1 MIREGIAKLV
11 ERQHLSGQEAVQVM
25 SEIMTGE
32 ATSAQVAS
40 FLTALRM
47 KGETV
52 EEIVAFAETMRRFS
66 RRIYPNVGGRIV
78 DTCGTGG
85 DKVKTF
91 NVSTAAALIAAGAG
105 VTVAKHGNRSV
116 TSKCGSADV
125 LEHLGVNLHVEPQTV
140 QRLIEEIGIGFMFAP
155 VFHPAMKHASTP
167 RKEMGIR
174 TVFNIL
180 GPLTNPAG
188 ANAQLL
194 GVYDERLVAPLANA
208 LTSLGVEEAMVVHG
222 APGLDEISTIG
233 ETIVARIS
241 EGAINRTSF
250 TASDF
255 GVPEARLDD
264 LLERDVNENVSV
276 TFRILSEGRSDQD
289 AKRDMALVNAA
300 ATIVLGE
307 LASNVKEGVELA
319 KRSVESGAAYQK
331 LVALIKGSSGSME
344 KLEALEEQHGRLS

>member
-1 MIREGIAKLV
+1 MIQEGIAKLV
-11 ERQHLSGQEAVQVM
+11 ELQHLSSQEASQIM
-25 SEIMTGE
+25 SEIMSGE
-32 ATSAQVAS
+32 ATNAQVAS

-66 RRIYPNVGGRIV
+66 RRIYPKVHGRIV

-116 TSKCGSADV
+116 TSRCGSTDV
-125 LEHLGVNLHVEPQTV
+125 LEHFGVNLNLEPQKV
-140 QRLIEEIGIGFMFAP
+140 ERLIEDIGIGFMFAP
-155 VFHPAMKHASTP
+155 IFHPAMKNAIAP
-167 RKEMGIR
+167 RKEIGIR

-188 ANAQLL
+188 ADAQLL
-194 GVYDERLVAPLANA
+194 GVCDERMVEPLAHA
-208 LTSLGVEEAMVVHG
+208 LAALGVEDAMVIHG
-222 APGLDEISTIG
+222 RGGLDEISTVG
-233 ETIVARIS
+233 ETILARIS
-241 EGAINRTSF
+241 GKAVEPRCLTC
-250 TASDF
+250 SDF
-255 GVPEARLDD
+255 GVAKARMEDLVELDVD
-264 LLERDVNENVSV
+264 GSVSV
-276 TFRILSEGRSDQD
+276 TYQILSGGRLDQD

-300 ATIVLGE
+300 AAIFLGG
-307 LASNVKEGVELA
+307 LTADLKKGIELA

-331 LVALIKGSSGSME
+331 LLALVKGSGGSLE
-344 KLEALEEQHGRLS
+344 KLETLEERYG

>member
-11 ERQHLSGQEAVQVM
+11 ELQNLSSQEASQIM

-47 KGETV
+47 KSETV
-52 EEIVAFAETMRRFS
+52 EEIVAFAEAMRRFS
-66 RRIYPNVGGRIV
+66 RRIHPKVFGRIV

-125 LEHLGVNLHVEPQTV
+125 LERFGVNLNLEPQKV
-140 QRLIEEIGIGFMFAP
+140 ERLIEDIGIGFMFAP
-155 VFHPAMKHASTP
+155 VFHPAMKHAVTP
-167 RKEMGIR
+167 RSEMGIR

-188 ANAQLL
+188 ADAQLL
-194 GVYDERLVAPLANA
+194 GVCEERMIDLLAHAVAA
-208 LTSLGVEEAMVVHG
+208 LRVENAMVVHG
-222 APGLDEISTIG
+222 AEGLDEISTVG
-233 ETIVARIS
+233 ETIVAKIS
-241 EGAINRTSF
+241 GKAVERRCLTC
-250 TASDF
+250 SDF
-255 GVPEARLDD
+255 GVPRARIED
-264 LLERDVNENVSV
+264 LLELDADGGVSV
-276 TFRILSEGRSDQD
+276 TYRILSGRRLDQD
-289 AKRDMALVNAA
+289 AKRDLAFVNAA
-300 ATIVLGE
+300 AAIFLGG
-307 LASNVKEGVELA
+307 LTDDLKEGVEVA
-319 KRSVESGAAYQK
+319 KRCVESGAAYQK
-331 LVALIKGSSGSME
+331 LLALVKGSGGSLE
-344 KLEALEEQHGRLS
+344 KLETLEERHG

>member
-1 MIREGIAKLV
+1 
-11 ERQHLSGQEAVQVM
+11 M
-25 SEIMTGE
+25 SEIMAGE

-66 RRIYPNVGGRIV
+66 HRIRPEVPGRIV

-85 DKVKTF
+85 DEVKTF
-91 NVSTAAALIAAGAG
+91 NVSTAAGFIAAGAG

-125 LEHLGVNLHVEPQTV
+125 LEQLGVNLNVQPLTV
-140 QRLIEEIGIGFMFAP
+140 KRLIEEIGIGFMFAP
-155 VFHPAMKHASTP
+155 IFHPAMKNASAP
-167 RKEMGIR
+167 RKEIGIR

-188 ANAQLL
+188 ADAQLL
-194 GVYDERLVAPLANA
+194 GAYDEHMIEPLAYA
-208 LTSLGVEEAMVVHG
+208 LASLGVKDAMVVHG
-222 APGLDEISTIG
+222 TQGFDEISPIG
-233 ETIVARIS
+233 ETIMAKVSDGTI
-241 EGAINRTSF
+241 ERTSL

-255 GVPEARLDD
+255 GLPPAKLQDLVEADLDGS
-264 LLERDVNENVSV
+264 VSAV
-276 TFRILSEGRSDQD
+276 FRIISGRRSEKR

-300 ATIVLGE
+300 AAIVLGG
-307 LASNVKEGVELA
+307 LATGFKEGVELA
-319 KRSVESGAAYQK
+319 IVSVESGAAYQK
-331 LVALIKGSSGSME
+331 LQALVKGSGGSLE
-344 KLEALEEQHGRLS
+344 KLEAVEERYD